1 MTWNRRFY
9 FLNDMMEA
17 YRQNPMSYKTKLRSL
32 GFRSMNDVPEDQEQ
46 MVLQQVTQGT
56 EGRYDGVQLCT
67 RSIQE

>member
-1 MTWNRRFY
+1 
-9 FLNDMMEA
+9 
-17 YRQNPMSYKTKLRSL
+17 MSYKTKLRSL

-56 EGRYDGVQLCT
+56 EGRYDGVQLCI